1 MPMRVCELVA
11 VPSLDLRVVVDG
23 DLERVIRWVHTTEL
37 ADPSRYLQGGEVIL
51 TTGVWRDAGTSSAD
65 FVAPLRRSDVAAL
78 GYGLPEPDAVMPPD
92 LEHTCA
98 AAGLPLFAVPYDVP
112 FIAVSRAFVD
122 RVYGQRE
129 ESLRERVLRNDR
141 LVEAAGHGAG
151 LDGILG
157 VLDPRL
163 RAWMLGR
170 GRRVI
175 AGTAMSADAHAVS
188 AQAAGFPQ
196 PRPVAVNGWLAF
208 PIVALGRTEAHL
220 VVASGRKGLADDD
233 RAAVD
238 QTLPFL
244 GLELARLQAL
254 RENERRLAAE
264 LVDLILAGPA
274 QHRATAAR
282 LATFGLDAGA
292 PMAAIVCESEDPDV
306 GLDRLERALAEV
318 EVAAVAAVKARELVA
333 VAAWPG
339 DEAGLATLAA
349 GLHERVEEPVGV
361 GGLAADASGLRAAIV
376 AGPPCM
382 PVRGHAPRRRV
393 GDAPP
398 GGVTFAADCTAG
410 RGGAR
415 SVPASAPAPPRG
427 ARRPPPVAP
436 GRDARPLPVVGLPL
450 AGHGVRA
457 PCAREH
463 PPPSPEPGRAAD
475 GPRPGLD
482 GRPRRPLY
490 RAALPPLS
498 QTGPDP
504 VWRVQPTSSGSSYQ
518 RTLSPT
524 RFRIFQRLDFD
535 AASIASQS
543 RSSRGST
550 TARMSGPKSSPAS
563 A

>member
-92 LEHTCA
+92 LEETCA
-98 AAGLPLFAVPYDVP
+98 AVGLPLFAVPYDVP

-129 ESLRERVLRNDR
+129 EALRERVLRNDR
-141 LVEAAGHGAG
+141 LVEAAGHGVG
-151 LDGILG
+151 LDGILN
-157 VLDPRL
+157 VLDPGL

-175 AGTAMSADAHAVS
+175 AGAAAAADAQEVS
-188 AQAAGFPQ
+188 AQAAEFQQPQ
-196 PRPVAVNGWLAF
+196 PVAVNGWLAF

-220 VVASGRKGLADDD
+220 VVATGPNGLADDD

-274 QHRATAAR
+274 QQRATAAR

-292 PMAAIVCESEDPDV
+292 PLAAIVCESEDPDV
-306 GLDRLERALAEV
+306 GLDRLERALADV

-333 VAAWPG
+333 VAAWAG
-339 DEAGLATLAA
+339 DETGLATLAA
-349 GLHERVEEPVGV
+349 GLHERLEEPVGV
-361 GGLAADASGLRAAIV
+361 GGLAADAAGLRAAIV
-376 AGPPCM
+376 EARHACRFARMRRDAGWATHHQVGSHSLLLALQDEEVLAAFRRALLHPLEE
-382 PVRGHAPRRRV
+382 HDARRRSRLV
-393 GDAPP
+393 ETLDRFLSSG
-398 GGVTFAADCTAG
+398 CRWQETATALHVHVNTL
-410 RGGAR
+410 RHR
-415 SVPASAPAPPRG
+415 LNRVEQLT
-427 ARRPPPVAP
+427 
-436 GRDARPLPVVGLPL
+436 GRDLGSMEDRVDLYIALRSRP
-450 AGHGVRA
+450 
-457 PCAREH
+457 
-463 PPPSPEPGRAAD
+463 
-475 GPRPGLD
+475 
-482 GRPRRPLY
+482 
-490 RAALPPLS
+490 
-498 QTGPDP
+498 
-504 VWRVQPTSSGSSYQ
+504 
-518 RTLSPT
+518 
-524 RFRIFQRLDFD
+524 
-535 AASIASQS
+535 
-543 RSSRGST
+543 
-550 TARMSGPKSSPAS
+550 
-563 A
+563 

>member
-78 GYGLPEPDAVMPPD
+78 GYGLPDPDAIVPPD
-92 LEHTCA
+92 LEETCA
-98 AAGLPLFAVPYDVP
+98 AARLPLFAVPYEVP

-122 RVYGQRE
+122 RVYGRRE
-129 ESLRERVLRNDR
+129 EALRERVLRNDR

-151 LDGILG
+151 LEGILD
-157 VLDPRL
+157 VLGPGL

-175 AGTAMSADAHAVS
+175 AGAAEAADAHEVS
-188 AQAAGFPQ
+188 AQASELQQ

-220 VVASGRKGLADDD
+220 VVATGPDGLADDD

-274 QHRATAAR
+274 QQRATAVR

-292 PMAAIVCESEDPDV
+292 PLAAIVCESEDPDV
-306 GLDRLERALAEV
+306 GLDRLERALADV
-318 EVAAVAAVKARELVA
+318 EVTAVAAVKAHELVA
-333 VAAWPG
+333 VAAWAG
-339 DEAGLATLAA
+339 DESGLATLAA
-349 GLHERVEEPVGV
+349 ALHERLEEPVGV

-376 AGPPCM
+376 EARHACRFARMRRDAGWATHHQVGSHSLLLALQDEEVLATFRRALLHPLEE
-382 PVRGHAPRRRV
+382 HDARRRSRLV
-393 GDAPP
+393 DTLDRFLSSG
-398 GGVTFAADCTAG
+398 CRWQETATALHVHVNTL
-410 RGGAR
+410 RHR
-415 SVPASAPAPPRG
+415 LNRVEQLT
-427 ARRPPPVAP
+427 
-436 GRDARPLPVVGLPL
+436 GRDLNSMEDRVDLYIALRSRP
-450 AGHGVRA
+450 
-457 PCAREH
+457 
-463 PPPSPEPGRAAD
+463 
-475 GPRPGLD
+475 
-482 GRPRRPLY
+482 
-490 RAALPPLS
+490 
-498 QTGPDP
+498 
-504 VWRVQPTSSGSSYQ
+504 
-518 RTLSPT
+518 
-524 RFRIFQRLDFD
+524 
-535 AASIASQS
+535 
-543 RSSRGST
+543 
-550 TARMSGPKSSPAS
+550 
-563 A
+563 